1 MIFIVSGLPRSGTS
15 LMMQMLEA
23 GGLPTLTDSIREPD
37 ESNPKGYYEFEKVKI
52 LSTDTEWLTQ
62 AENKAIKVVSLL
74 LYNLP
79 ADHQYKII
87 FMERDMDEILASQKE
102 MLKHRDEETGPP
114 DVDMHS
120 FFESHLIKLR
130 EWLKTRKN
138 MDIFYCNYN
147 EIIKKPAETASR
159 ITGFLSPANLDPD
172 KMISVID
179 KSLYR
184 HNKA

>member
-23 GGLPTLTDSIREPD
+23 GGMPVLTDHIRKPD
-37 ESNPKGYYEFEKVKI
+37 QSNPKGYYELEKVKM
-52 LSTDTEWLTQ
+52 LSTDTSWLDQ
-62 AENKAIKVVSLL
+62 AEGKAIKVVSLL

-79 ADHQYKII
+79 DTYQYKII
-87 FMERDMDEILASQKE
+87 FMERDINEVLSSQKE
-102 MLKHRDEETGPP
+102 MLKHRDEETGPV
-114 DVDMHS
+114 DVNMHS

-130 EWLKTRKN
+130 EWLKTRED
-138 MDIFYCNYN
+138 MDVLYCNYN
-147 EIIKKPAETASR
+147 ETIKKPAEAANR
-159 ITGFLSPANLDPD
+159 IAGFLSPANLDPD